1 MKNGQSRTLQDIVA
15 RQNRVSMGKRKCKET
30 HARGL
35 VGRLTRGIARW
46 TGRGIPCDSEEW
58 ASSCNFH
65 QLLAPLFVV

>member
-1 MKNGQSRTLQDIVA
+1 MKNGQNRTLHDIVA
-15 RQNRVSMGKRKCKET
+15 RQNRALMGKNNCNHT
-30 HARGL
+30 HVRGL
-35 VGRLTRGIARW
+35 VGRLTRRIARW